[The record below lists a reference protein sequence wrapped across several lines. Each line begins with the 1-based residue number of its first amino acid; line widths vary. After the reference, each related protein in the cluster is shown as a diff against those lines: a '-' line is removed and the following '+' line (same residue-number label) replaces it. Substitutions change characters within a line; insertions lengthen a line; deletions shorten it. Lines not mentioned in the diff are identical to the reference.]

1 MREAYNYTCDIHE
14 DAINT
19 YYRRR
24 NRQKRAERKRK
35 EKAYYIKQKIFG
47 VCFAAFGLLI
57 PFIADGDATASLL
70 IVPMALYMIF
80 TKEKVLMI
88 R

>member
-1 MREAYNYTCDIHE
+1 MREAYNYTYDIQE
-14 DAINT
+14 EAINT

-24 NRQKRAERKRK
+24 NRQKRAERRRK
-35 EKAYYIKQKIFG
+35 EKVYFIKQKIFG
-47 VCFAAFGLLI
+47 ICFAAFGLLI

-70 IVPMALYMIF
+70 IVPMALYMVF